1 MDLQAITD
9 KSKLT
14 LITRPIRGVMHTG
27 IPTPNEIGTSMCE
40 VRRPS
45 NRVSFVD
52 FCSGCASRYH
62 HHCSC
67 SSKNASTI
75 CSLLS
80 CYAVGSLVA
89 AGLQDTKVGIDSP
102 SLPPSP
108 IRTGTSFFHVSAA
121 LAWVR
126 VLPFL
131 WLDPRESPVAK
142 CGLEKQMSTRKSQLP
157 QQPQHIK

>member
-67 SSKNASTI
+67 SSKNTSTI

-80 CYAVGSLVA
+80 CYAFGSLVA

-108 IRTGTSFFHVSAA
+108 IRMGSRTSFS
-121 LAWVR
+121 
-126 VLPFL
+126 